1 MTAKIYKFPEVHT
14 VKGYKIPLYS
24 DEEIE
29 LTLLVVNHYSDLPYK
44 VDQDN
49 LTSIDPV
56 IILNALNEA
65 KKSRIFSFIAEKIM
79 NKILS
84 NVEEIPFKEYM

>member
-1 MTAKIYKFPEVHT
+1 
-14 VKGYKIPLYS
+14 
-24 DEEIE
+24 
-29 LTLLVVNHYSDLPYK
+29 
-44 VDQDN
+44 